1 MSINKKSF
9 VLDYR
14 KDVELFNKTAKDMA
28 LNIER
33 EKPETNTTQM
43 RKFYD
48 YVLELHER
56 SLLEEDFSNIL
67 PFVKMLNSKASYAQ
81 ERRHVNDVFTSMIN
95 SCVMQVDSK
104 EKLEVFKL
112 FFEAVLGFSKG
123 KKDRK

>member
-14 KDVELFNKTAKDMA
+14 KDVELFNKTAEDMA
-28 LNIER
+28 LNIARER
-33 EKPETNTTQM
+33 PETNTTQM